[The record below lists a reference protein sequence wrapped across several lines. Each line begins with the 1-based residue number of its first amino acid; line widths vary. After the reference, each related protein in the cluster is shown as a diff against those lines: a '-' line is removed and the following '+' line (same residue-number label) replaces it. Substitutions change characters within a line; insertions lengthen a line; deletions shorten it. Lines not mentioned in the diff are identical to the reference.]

1 MPIRLEDYKRLEALK
16 ESYIRDLRW
25 CEGMRNKITWNCDP
39 LDLFEQFNRE
49 AVAKIEAQQAEIKR
63 IIQEVR
69 SRDEKLGNILAL
81 RCIGGLSWGDVAKQ
95 LELSNA
101 SLQQD
106 KKRIDNMI
114 KFIYLG

>member
-1 MPIRLEDYKRLEALK
+1 MSIKLEDYRTLEALK
-16 ESYIRDLRW
+16 NTYIRDLRW

-39 LDLFEQFNRE
+39 LDLLEQFNRE

-63 IIQEVR
+63 TIQEVR

-81 RCIGGLSWGDVAKQ
+81 RCIGGLSWKDAAKQ

-101 SLQQD
+101 ALQRV
-106 KKRIDNMI
+106 KKRADNMI